1 MENHVQLCLDVGS
14 APAALLLLRL
24 MLLLLLLLLHLVV
37 MAHTMVQR

>member
-24 MLLLLLLLLHLVV
+24 MLLLLLLHLVV
-37 MAHTMVQR
+37 MVHTMVQR